1 VIAIKR
7 TIGLIQNFSALL
19 LLLGAFIGLSNIFA
33 RYIFKNA
40 FIWGDEAGVY
50 IFIWVLFLSL
60 CCITYEKRHLSTE
73 VLKFFLEKRSALLSK
88 AIDLLIVLATIVVSL
103 FMVYISINPVKTAY
117 LYGRFSDTGIFPM
130 ALIYLAIPLGFLL
143 NAIASIFNLISSFVH
158 LKK

>member
-1 VIAIKR
+1 MITIQR
-7 TIGLIQNFSALL
+7 TIGLIQNISASL

-60 CCITYEKRHLSTE
+60 CAITYENRHLSTE
-73 VLKFFLEKRSALLSK
+73 VLKYLLEKKSMGLSR
-88 AIDLLIVLATIVVSL
+88 AIDLLIALATIAVSL
-103 FMVYISINPVKTAY
+103 LIFYISINPVKTAY
-117 LYGRFSDTGIFPM
+117 LFGRYSDTGIFPM
-130 ALIYLAIPLGFLL
+130 VLIYLAIPLGFLL
-143 NAIASIFNLISSFVH
+143 NAIASIFNLISSFVN